1 MGQLYYFNLNCW
13 AIWGLF
19 HLFTM
24 IHIITVCISVG
35 IDVSIFSGAACYTS
49 ESRFLLDN
57 NGAVDV
63 PSKYGIP
70 STLKYIYI
78 YVCDYVCSFLDSSQ
92 FERRITPMFFFSNP
106 G

>member
-1 MGQLYYFNLNCW
+1 
-13 AIWGLF
+13 
-19 HLFTM
+19 M

-70 STLKYIYI
+70 STLKDHVLNPWIKLHFYGLLDELHALWL
-78 YVCDYVCSFLDSSQ
+78 DYD
-92 FERRITPMFFFSNP
+92 E
-106 G
+106 